1 MKKTTK
7 AQFHE
12 FIKHCERYRAQ
23 LSLWDW
29 QIYYR
34 HEKLDDAYATADI
47 DLPSKTVTIKFNSD
61 LEKSDFEPGWIE
73 RTAKHEMIHVFIG
86 RITYLAGARYITDSE
101 LEEATEELVFE
112 LEHLIK

>member
-1 MKKTTK
+1 MKNTTK

-12 FIKHCERYRAQ
+12 FIKHCERYRAK
-23 LSLWDW
+23 LSLWGW

-34 HEKLDDAYATADI
+34 HLKTGDAYATTNI
-47 DLPSKTVTIKFNSD
+47 DLPTRTVTVKFATELD
-61 LEKSDFEPGWIE
+61 ESDFEKNWIE
-73 RTAKHEMIHVFIG
+73 KTAKHEMIHVFTG
-86 RITYLAGARYITDSE
+86 RLAEIAASRFVSDSE